1 MTNESESRL
10 QQSCYMHFHNSYPHL
25 RGLFFKIKNEGTNRI
40 TGARDKA
47 TGLIAGVADSCLLI
61 PQDFEL
67 GQGFQFEP
75 SYCVFIEFKTETGKQ
90 SPAQKAWEATV
101 KAAGYQYHVIKTL
114 EQFKELLKLLDL

>member
-61 PQDFEL
+61 N
-67 GQGFQFEP
+67 GTA
-75 SYCVFIEFKTETGKQ
+75 VFIEFKTETGKQ